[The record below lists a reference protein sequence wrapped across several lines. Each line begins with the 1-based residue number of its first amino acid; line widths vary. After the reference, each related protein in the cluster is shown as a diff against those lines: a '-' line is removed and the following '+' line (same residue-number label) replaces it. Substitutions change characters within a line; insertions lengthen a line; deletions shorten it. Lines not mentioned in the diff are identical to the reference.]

1 MSFVMQSACM
11 ESNWAAEHL
20 QVIRTLMERSAL
32 YRRALAPIMIFN
44 GVVGVVAAVLGW
56 ALRLGSSR
64 SFILFWA
71 GMAVVAVAGS
81 FLLVRRQALKDAEPF
96 WSPPTRRVTQAL
108 LPPLTAGLLIS
119 TVMLLRAASVPPTLG
134 GVPEIV
140 WLPLSWVVLYGCA
153 FHAAGFFMPRGM
165 KVFGWAFVLG
175 GCVLF
180 ATGVPNELDPA
191 HYAHGIMGLFFGALH
206 LAYGVYLYFTEPRRN
221 ET

>member
-1 MSFVMQSACM
+1 M

-44 GVVGVVAAVLGW
+44 GVIGLAAAALGW
-56 ALRLGSSR
+56 ALQLGPPCA
-64 SFILFWA
+64 FILFWA
-71 GMAVVAVAGS
+71 GVGVFAMAGS
-81 FLLVRRQALKDAEPF
+81 FFLVRRQALKESEPF

-108 LPPLTAGLLIS
+108 LPPLLAGLMIGAVAWVRAGSAPDLRGGPAE
-119 TVMLLRAASVPPTLG
+119 ML
-134 GVPEIV
+134 
-140 WLPLSWVVLYGCA
+140 WLPLIWVVLYGCA

-165 KVFGWAFVLG
+165 KIFGWAFIIG
-175 GCVLF
+175 GCGLF
-180 ATGVPNELDPA
+180 TVGLPDGVRPLD
-191 HYAHGIMGLFFGALH
+191 YAHGVMGFFFGGLH